1 MPEPCSEHE
10 TNGWVHSEGA
20 KAKDYQ
26 IIDVQ
31 APDNLLHIKI
41 PIIDITELDFETDM
55 DPRFWWVWWHMSSPY
70 VNYGRGSHSE
80 DCQKHD
86 IWRCFTWDQN
96 PDISDDE
103 RLCSHVTRN
112 SRRTWEARNHDCTAD
127 LCSHIYITDCRNF
140 NSILHI
146 QILQC

>member
-41 PIIDITELDFETDM
+41 PIIDITELDFETDI
-55 DPRFWWVWWHMSSPY
+55 DPRFWWVW
-70 VNYGRGSHSE
+70 
-80 DCQKHD
+80 
-86 IWRCFTWDQN
+86 
-96 PDISDDE
+96 
-103 RLCSHVTRN
+103 
-112 SRRTWEARNHDCTAD
+112 
-127 LCSHIYITDCRNF
+127 
-140 NSILHI
+140 
-146 QILQC
+146 